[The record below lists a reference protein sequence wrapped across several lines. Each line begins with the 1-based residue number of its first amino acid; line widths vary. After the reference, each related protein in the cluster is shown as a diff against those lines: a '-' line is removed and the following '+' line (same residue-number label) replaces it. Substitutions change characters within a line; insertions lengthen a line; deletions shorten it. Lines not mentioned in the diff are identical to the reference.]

1 MTPDPGA
8 PCVTVGGPQE
18 VSHDGKEKETLKPL
32 DQKELM
38 SYSTDRM
45 GPASNQD
52 PSAIPSFATTSR
64 TLAH

>member
-1 MTPDPGA
+1 M
-8 PCVTVGGPQE
+8 TVGGPQE
-18 VSHDGKEKETLKPL
+18 VSHDGEEKETLKPL

-45 GPASNQD
+45 GPVSNQD
-52 PSAIPSFATTSR
+52 PSAILSFAPTSR